1 MEQAIKDIKEAGQL
15 QRMKKKWSQP
25 RAECGSLLMTGTT
38 LDFDKLAGP
47 FLIFISGV
55 VLALLLVISEKVMAS
70 LQQKDDKEEEL
81 NLEEEITRDDPNAET
96 KRIEPRNDGLF
107 ELPYENK
114 YEIYSKWD
122 LDRMI
127 LLLKREKE
135 NNASEPE
142 ACISE
147 SDASKS
153 LKGDLNELTV
163 VELS

>member
-1 MEQAIKDIKEAGQL
+1 
-15 QRMKKKWSQP
+15 
-25 RAECGSLLMTGTT
+25 MTGTT

-70 LQQKDDKEEEL
+70 LQQNDKVEKL
-81 NLEEEITRDDPNAET
+81 NLEEEITRDDPNTET
-96 KRIEPRNDGLF
+96 KRIEPCNDGLF

-135 NNASEPE
+135 NNASEPF
-142 ACISE
+142 ACISD